1 MHKFTNGPT
10 EFIQRNNSKPNL
22 CFDNDDNFDN
32 SSVFYLFWWLNF
44 TRNSTLSTRAFLH
57 CSMCFTGYSLRA
69 ASYIQVSICRGANV
83 ENCLIMNDTVIGEN
97 ATLKNVILDK
107 DVVVRP
113 GATLIGTAS
122 SPIIVKK
129 GEIV

>member
-1 MHKFTNGPT
+1 MPAKYG
-10 EFIQRNNSKPNL
+10 L
-22 CFDNDDNFDN
+22 G
-32 SSVFYLFWWLNF
+32 SSVANCIVADGCMLEGHVKNSVLF
-44 TRNSTLSTRAFLH
+44 R
-57 CSMCFTGYSLRA
+57 
-69 ASYIQVSICRGANV
+69 QVSICQGANV

-113 GATLIGTAS
+113 GATLIGTLS